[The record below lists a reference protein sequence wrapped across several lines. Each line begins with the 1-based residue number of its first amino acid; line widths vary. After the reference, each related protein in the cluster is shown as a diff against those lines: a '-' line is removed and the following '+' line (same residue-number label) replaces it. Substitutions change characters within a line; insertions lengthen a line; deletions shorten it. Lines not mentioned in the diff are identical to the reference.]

1 VSETPIDARTER
13 TPWRAIV
20 FLSFAAFA
28 SQAMVRVT
36 DPLLPQIA
44 QDIGTTVGAA
54 SIVVTAYG
62 LAHGITQG
70 ISSPL
75 GDRFRKYR
83 LVGILAA
90 LTALMTLACG
100 FATDL
105 QTLTLARLG
114 CGMTAGMII
123 PLGMAFVGDVV
134 PYERRQSVLGRFLT
148 GQITGLVSGQIAG
161 GVLGDF
167 FGWRSVFFLLAA
179 LFALT
184 SILIF
189 LEIRRDPSVVKPA
202 TDADGGMS
210 LADGYR
216 AVFTERWPRI
226 VIFAAF
232 LEGAL
237 MFGTFAYVGADL
249 NIRLGLSFSAV
260 GAVLAAFGVGG
271 LLYVASVKLLVR
283 HLGERRMV
291 LTGSVLL
298 CAGYLA
304 LAFGH
309 HWAIAFGA
317 IVITSLGFYMVH
329 NTLQVHATQMSPQ
342 ARATAV
348 GVFSS
353 ALYLGMSADVAAAAP
368 FFDRLGALPIY
379 LTAAFVFPLLA
390 LCLASLLKKR
400 EGV

>member
-1 VSETPIDARTER
+1 MPDQPIDARTP
-13 TPWRAIV
+13 TRAIV
-20 FLSFAAFA
+20 LLSFAAFA

-70 ISSPL
+70 VSSPL

-83 LVGILAA
+83 LVAILCA
-90 LTALMTLACG
+90 LTAMMTAACG
-100 FATDL
+100 FAADL
-105 QTLTLARLG
+105 TSLTLARAG
-114 CGMTAGMII
+114 CGVTAGMII

-134 PYERRQSVLGRFLT
+134 PYERRQAVLGRFLT

-179 LFALT
+179 LFAIAT
-184 SILIF
+184 TLIA
-189 LEIRRDPSVVKPA
+189 LEIRRDPRVVSAPA
-202 TDADGGMS
+202 EDGESLS
-210 LADGYR
+210 LAAGYR
-216 AVFTERWPRI
+216 AVFAEHWPRI

-249 NIRLGLSFSAV
+249 NLRLGLGFSAV
-260 GAVLAAFGVGG
+260 GAVLGAFGVGG
-271 LLYVASVKLLVR
+271 LLYVAMVKVLVSR
-283 HLGERRMV
+283 LGERRMI
-291 LTGSVLL
+291 LGGSVLL

-304 LAFGH
+304 LAFGS
-309 HWAIAFGA
+309 HWAIAFCA
-317 IVITSLGFYMVH
+317 IVTVALGFYMVH

-348 GVFSS
+348 GIFSS
-353 ALYLGMSADVAAAAP
+353 ALYLGQSAGVAAAAP

-379 LTAAFVFPLLA
+379 LTAALVFPLLA
-390 LCLASLLKKR
+390 LWLASLLKKR
-400 EGV
+400 ETV